1 MRQKYGLEVRVAVD
15 RDGEKTIKVWNKN
28 RFRICDI
35 VMIITEKKEK
45 KARYI
50 DCIEAES
57 TWKPGKNRKSDTF
70 IPVGYYEGERRYI
83 DPGLFDPKRGVYQ
96 DKKHHALVW
105 PEDVM

>member
-45 KARYI
+45 EKV
-50 DCIEAES
+50 
-57 TWKPGKNRKSDTF
+57 PG
-70 IPVGYYEGERRYI
+70 
-83 DPGLFDPKRGVYQ
+83 
-96 DKKHHALVW
+96 
-105 PEDVM
+105 